1 MTDRKRM
8 RRRVFSAGK
17 AVMAVGDGGDP
28 RPHVSAEEVHV
39 LFVPGFVAPHDRT
52 EAVSNITIVK
62 LSVPLL

>member
-1 MTDRKRM
+1 
-8 RRRVFSAGK
+8 
-17 AVMAVGDGGDP
+17 MAVGDGGDP